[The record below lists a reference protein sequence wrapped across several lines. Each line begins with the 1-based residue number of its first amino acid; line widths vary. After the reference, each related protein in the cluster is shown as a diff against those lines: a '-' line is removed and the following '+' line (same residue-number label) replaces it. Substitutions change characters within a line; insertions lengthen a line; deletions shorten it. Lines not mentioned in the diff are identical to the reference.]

1 MESLKTMTK
10 QLIRMAEAD
19 VNTVPTEAMATNA
32 TRGLKYRKEFNR
44 GGTIIGVTRANQLAS
59 RENLSPSTVRRMH
72 SYFSRHEVDK
82 QGQGFNRG
90 EKGFPSAGLVAW
102 LLWGGDAGQR
112 WAKAKTA
119 QLDRERKEE
128 IREDVFTT
136 EAEANDRAKVIGC
149 VGSHSHD
156 ENGKLIFMPCKD
168 HDEYTSLTGREVSS
182 VNGYYHTNKPK
193 KPKKPKKNMTRKE
206 YVDAL
211 IGVIKDISRVRRKKR
226 VSQRPTSNDLISKWE
241 KAEVGNVKVGDMV
254 SWNSSGGRARG
265 KITSIMK
272 TGKVK
277 IPKTTITL
285 NASEDDPVAL
295 ITLYRGSEPTDTVV
309 GHKIGT
315 LRKL

>member
-1 MESLKTMTK
+1 MVKKPTENK
-10 QLIRMAEAD
+10 MAESD
-19 VNTVPTEAMATNA
+19 VNTTPTKAMSINA
-32 TRGLKYRKEFNR
+32 ARGLKYRKEFNR
-44 GGTIIGVTRANQLAS
+44 GGTIIGATRANQLVK
-59 RENLSPSTVRRMH
+59 RENLSPSVVRRMH

-82 QGQGFNRG
+82 KGQGFNRG

-102 LLWGGDAGQR
+102 LLWGGDAGQT
-112 WAKAKTA
+112 WAKSKAG
-119 QLDRERKEE
+119 QLDNERKQQ
-128 IREDVFTT
+128 IRKDVFTT
-136 EAEANDRAKVIGC
+136 EAEANARAKVMGC

-156 ENGKLIFMPCKD
+156 EDGNIVYMPCKT
-168 HDEYTSLTGREVSS
+168 HDEYTDISRYGVSPY
-182 VNGYYHTNKPK
+182 NIGKTKKPK
-193 KPKKPKKNMTRKE
+193 KPKKPLTRKE

-211 IGVIKDISRVRRKKR
+211 IEVIKGISNVRGRKR
-226 VSQRPTSNDLISKWE
+226 FSPRPTS
-241 KAEVGNVKVGDMV
+241 KAEVGSVKVGDMV

-265 KITSIMK
+265 KVSKIVK

-295 ITLYRGSEPTDTVV
+295 ITLYRGSEPTETVV

>member
-1 MESLKTMTK
+1 MESLKLMEN

-44 GGTIIGVTRANQLAS
+44 GGTIVGVTRANQLAS
-59 RENLSPSTVRRMH
+59 RSNLSPSTVRRMH

-90 EKGFPSAGLVAW
+90 EKGFPSAGLIAW

-119 QLDRERKEE
+119 QLDSERKEE

-136 EAEANDRAKVIGC
+136 EAEADDRAKVIGC

-193 KPKKPKKNMTRKE
+193 KPKKPK
-206 YVDAL
+206 
-211 IGVIKDISRVRRKKR
+211 S
-226 VSQRPTSNDLISKWE
+226 
-241 KAEVGNVKVGDMV
+241 KAEVGSVKVGDIV

-265 KITSIMK
+265 KISKIVK
-272 TGKVK
+272 SGKVK
-277 IPKTTITL
+277 IPKTDITL

-295 ITLYRGSEPTDTVV
+295 ITLYRGSEPTETVV

>member
-1 MESLKTMTK
+1 MENLKLMEN

-32 TRGLKYRKEFNR
+32 ARGLKYRKEFNR
-44 GGTIIGVTRANQLAS
+44 GGTIIGVTRANQLVS
-59 RENLSPSTVRRMH
+59 KENLSPSTVRRMH

-90 EKGFPSAGLVAW
+90 EKGFPSAGLIAW

-119 QLDRERKEE
+119 QLDSERKEE

-136 EAEANDRAKVIGC
+136 EAEADDRAKVIGC

-168 HDEYTSLTGREVSS
+168 HDEYTSLSGREVSS

-193 KPKKPKKNMTRKE
+193 KPKKPKKALTIDEKVALL
-206 YVDAL
+206 VDFMNPPL
-211 IGVIKDISRVRRKKR
+211 LSVSRVR
-226 VSQRPTSNDLISKWE
+226 QT
-241 KAEVGNVKVGDMV
+241 KAKIGSVKVGDMV
-254 SWNSSGGRARG
+254 AWNSSGGRARG
-265 KITSIMK
+265 KVSKIVK

-277 IPKTTITL
+277 IPKTTVTL

-295 ITLYRGSEPTDTVV
+295 ITLYRGSEPTETVV

-315 LRKL
+315 VRKL